1 MAWTLEFTKHALKDA
16 VKLKRAGM
24 WKKAEELLGV
34 LEENPFKN
42 PPPFERLIG
51 DLHGIFSRRINI
63 QHRLTYTVDEETRTV
78 RVSRMWTHYE

>member
-34 LEENPFKN
+34 LEENPFEN

-51 DLHGIFSRRINI
+51 DLHGIYSRRINI
-63 QHRLTYTVDEETRTV
+63 QHRLTYTVFEEIQTI
-78 RVSRMWTHYE
+78 RVLRMWTHYE